1 MTRLATI
8 KANLLARKV
17 QPPTTTAL
25 SARILIK
32 EILQVGVV
40 QIQVLMRLLPLVA
53 IALAHAPL
61 SGVEVGMSHESVMNR
76 RVSAVIVT
84 RSTLD
89 GFEIAVD
96 LAAANTEEEVAKEGA
111 DAVAVQAEAEA
122 TTADTSEGTSEEEKV
137 QPISPGSRD

>member
-32 EILQVGVV
+32 EIRQVGVAL
-40 QIQVLMRLLPLVA
+40 IQVLMPLLPLVA

-84 RSTLD
+84 RNTQG
-89 GFEIAVD
+89 GFEIAVA
-96 LAAANTEEEVAKEGA
+96 LAAANTEEVAKEGA

-122 TTADTSEGTSEEEKV
+122 TTADTSEGTSEEEKA
-137 QPISPGSRD
+137 QRTSRGSRD